1 VSAYDDEFDSGPGEE
16 DAALDRAWTALE
28 TGDAKRALAELAT
41 IDPDWPERWLAEA
54 LARVEVGEAHAA
66 RALLARAK
74 EIDDIENHPDYL
86 WAKAQLHLAEW
97 HIEDARATLER
108 LIEIERSASALERL
122 SLCAELEGDF
132 DRADRWIAEAA
143 ELDPAHPAPTR
154 LDEPAFEQV
163 IATAIDTLPAEI
175 RRALERSEVT
185 VEAVPQSWMIDLSEP
200 FDTPPD
206 MLGLF
211 VGASDLERGEADSGE
226 LPPRIFLFQRNLER
240 AARDRQDLLEQIR
253 VTLFHEIGHMLG
265 FDEDGVAE
273 LGLE

>member
-1 VSAYDDEFDSGPGEE
+1 MSAYDDEFDDAPGEQ
-16 DAALDRAWTALE
+16 DAALDRAWGALE
-28 TGDAKRALAELAT
+28 TGDAKRALAELST

-54 LARVEVGEAHAA
+54 LARIELGEAHAA
-66 RALLARAK
+66 RALLMRAK
-74 EIDDIENHPDYL
+74 EIDDIEHHPDYL
-86 WAKAQLHLAEW
+86 WAQAQLHLAEW
-97 HIEDARATLER
+97 RIEDAHAILGR

-132 DRADRWIAEAA
+132 ERADRWITEAA
-143 ELDPAHPAPTR
+143 ELDPAHPPPTR

-163 IATAIDTLPAEI
+163 IATAIDTLPPEV
-175 RRALERSEVT
+175 RHALERAEVT
-185 VEAVPQSWMIDLSEP
+185 VEAVPQAWMIDPAEP
-200 FDTPPD
+200 FHTPPD

-211 VGASDLERGEADSGE
+211 VGASDLERGENESGE

-240 AARDRQDLLEQIR
+240 AARDHDDLLEQIR